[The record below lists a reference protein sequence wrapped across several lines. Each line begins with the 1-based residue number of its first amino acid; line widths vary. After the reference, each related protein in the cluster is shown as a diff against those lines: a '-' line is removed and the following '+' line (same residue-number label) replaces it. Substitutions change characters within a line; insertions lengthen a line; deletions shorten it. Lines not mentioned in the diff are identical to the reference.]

1 MNPKRFTSAV
11 AAASILTLGGLGVT
25 IQNSR
30 LQPMSAVAQATTCY
44 PAVIGASFRGNA
56 APAGVNIR
64 SAPSVNAPLVRKSG
78 ANETLYFDGWTH
90 SNSVV
95 NDLWINQP
103 DARWYKLQGQNAWV
117 ASAVVYGNAPGS
129 TALPSSPCGSS
140 GGGGQVD
147 MQGLQ
152 RLLFG
157 NVASTV
163 TSSYGYQRCD
173 IWGNIYANC
182 QHPALDIAGP
192 VNTPIYSPIDGIV
205 IRRTDNIGAIGIYN
219 QKSNTTFF
227 FGHMNRSD
235 VSLNQNVRKGQ
246 QIGIEGTK
254 GNVTGPHLHFEARP
268 GNQPYMATAI
278 NQTVNPL
285 DAVNKANR

>member
-1 MNPKRFTSAV
+1 
-11 AAASILTLGGLGVT
+11 
-25 IQNSR
+25 
-30 LQPMSAVAQATTCY
+30 
-44 PAVIGASFRGNA
+44 
-56 APAGVNIR
+56 
-64 SAPSVNAPLVRKSG
+64 
-78 ANETLYFDGWTH
+78 
-90 SNSVV
+90 
-95 NDLWINQP
+95 
-103 DARWYKLQGQNAWV
+103 
-117 ASAVVYGNAPGS
+117 
-129 TALPSSPCGSS
+129 
-140 GGGGQVD
+140 

-163 TSSYGYQRCD
+163 TSPYGYQRCD
-173 IWGNIYANC
+173 IWGNIYAKC

-192 VNTPIYSPIDGIV
+192 VNTPIYSPIDGTV
-205 IRRTDNIGAIGIYN
+205 IRRTDNIGALGIYN
-219 QKSNTTFF
+219 QKSNSTFF
-227 FGHMNRSD
+227 FAHMNRTD

-285 DAVNKANR
+285 DAVNQANR